1 MHSECK
7 EEKTFCL
14 FKLFAT
20 EAQRHRVNE
29 VLMLWLRN
37 SYASCER
44 ELMNGR
50 ISIIKFSFE
59 TTNLAKKHREIFITN
74 TLLKYLCASV
84 ALWQSLV

>member
-20 EAQRHRVNE
+20 EAQRHGDFI
-29 VLMLWLRN
+29 LWLRY

-44 ELMNGR
+44 ELMNEVV
-50 ISIIKFSFE
+50 SNIKFSFE
-59 TTNLAKKHREIFITN
+59 ITNLAKKHKKYFITN
-74 TLLKYLCASV
+74 TLPKHLCVSV
-84 ALWQSLV
+84 PLWQFLL